1 MEDPTDSEAL
11 RIAGELWSGTLT
23 TILVGPLDLM
33 EVFRRLRGGSVAAAP
48 KVEVA
53 PFRFAEPSGAARSPM
68 QGAPA
73 LGASLMSRGDAER
86 AHRGAGQPMRQGPI
100 DVVLDEGKIE
110 LETTAL
116 PERPAPASDPF
127 SAESLPAGQVSSPF
141 LLSLGDNAAVSRA
154 EVAARAVRQ
163 AGSDE
168 LLRALVRA
176 LLARGLVSEAELAE
190 QLHRK
195 K

>member
-1 MEDPTDSEAL
+1 M
-11 RIAGELWSGTLT
+11 
-23 TILVGPLDLM
+23 
-33 EVFRRLRGGSVAAAP
+33 
-48 KVEVA
+48 
-53 PFRFAEPSGAARSPM
+53 
-68 QGAPA
+68 
-73 LGASLMSRGDAER
+73 
-86 AHRGAGQPMRQGPI
+86 
-100 DVVLDEGKIE
+100 
-110 LETTAL
+110 
-116 PERPAPASDPF
+116 
-127 SAESLPAGQVSSPF
+127 SSPF

-163 AGSDE
+163 AGSEE